1 MAPPTSPPRTPPRAH
16 HPPTAGLP
24 LSHHAAM
31 PAAGPTA
38 TAAAA
43 AGAGASAPVLAT
55 PPRSSAAPLPHM
67 YPQRPRAPHRAGP
80 APSSPTSPSRASGSG
95 HGGTDDDLRAVAAVA
110 KADAAECR
118 TLRDFLVHLL
128 AHRGTMSVA
137 DFFQELINHQTLY
150 GITLLD
156 DDALD
161 IYLDIAQANDL
172 LEDVLNARQLLE
184 TMDLMQHAYK
194 LHQSHSQS
202 SLLLDLS
209 FRSNKSTLSTDS
221 NDDSADLSGDR
232 VILGDHTDDALGGD
246 DDDDGHLGLHF
257 NLDQL
262 LGDDNMAR
270 DPQQQHDGA
279 DIADA
284 PLQRPPSRSVS
295 PRGGARKASRPASLI
310 STTST
315 LSHGSSSGRATI
327 VPTSPTSVGGSSESF
342 PPSDTPT
349 PVPSVADHDDD
360 WATQPIHADDNDT
373 EQMSATKGPSPSRIP
388 RPTVPTALRSATAPG
403 ALFPSQLPTP
413 RASPFMVTATT
424 ITADPTTTPR
434 RSARAIP
441 PPATSTGPSFLDED
455 VGDHD
460 HDDPLRTPRRRP
472 THRRRHSDAD
482 KSTPTA
488 ARSTSAAPATS
499 TDTVPPTTP
508 GTPSRRAQVRR
519 SAYGSFP
526 AAPHDDAADRD
537 AYVLECEQKIVD
549 LRHQLTQLRDELA
562 ASKRQAQE
570 LHQHEAHIVRQ
581 MEDLQG
587 KLYALQ
593 AALEVAQGK
602 AQRATARLAHEKL
615 VAASLRTELAS
626 VTAQLA
632 DAKRSLEDR
641 DRDWM
646 VAQQQVDQYR
656 DAFERAAA
664 AAATPVGTDTPLSV
678 ELENADGRA
687 ADPAGALTLG
697 AELLSALAA
706 AVPPGSAPP
715 SVAGSGAESPAVS
728 RAASEPVPVAVVGA
742 PDLSPTDWVLTYE
755 RLLANFERLS
765 AKHAVVQEKLA
776 KALALGAKDGEKSL
790 GDAPGDTIEVVASN
804 TADCLTDDE
813 PQAGDLVPVLQVTA
827 EPADVV
833 ELAPVARASPRITTT
848 SFGVQVALAPH
859 MPASAVTASRGVQA
873 AIAPR
878 PQATV
883 GVQSDPIRIEHIGTD
898 PVPPAVDDASN
909 DQDAVVARSLA
920 AVEDV
925 DTAPVPTAPLP
936 TIAPIELKSMITST
950 VNVQPTF
957 PSTADTAIQTQIEP
971 VDEDLDLTPAATPIP
986 SRTSSPAPAPARAS
1000 APGKRVILAYHSY
1013 TDPPKSARALP
1024 LPPWW
1029 MWLVSL
1035 AIALAAVLAAGRL
1048 LATSP
1053 AARSIRGPGPVVCQ
1067 WPAPKA
1073 AREAGWVSDVAMPA
1087 TAAGDESLSGGAA
1100 TAYCVPQLVVVDVD
1114 DGDAGAVPWPF

>member
-1 MAPPTSPPRTPPRAH
+1 
-16 HPPTAGLP
+16 
-24 LSHHAAM
+24 
-31 PAAGPTA
+31 
-38 TAAAA
+38 
-43 AGAGASAPVLAT
+43 
-55 PPRSSAAPLPHM
+55 M

-95 HGGTDDDLRAVAAVA
+95 HGGDDDLRAVAAVA

-221 NDDSADLSGDR
+221 NDDSADFSGDR

-262 LGDDNMAR
+262 LGDDNLAR
-270 DPQQQHDGA
+270 DPQQHEST
-279 DIADA
+279 ADA

-295 PRGGARKASRPASLI
+295 PRGGGARKASRPASLI

-349 PVPSVADHDDD
+349 PVPSVADHDD
-360 WATQPIHADDNDT
+360 WATQPIHAADDDT
-373 EQMSATKGPSPSRIP
+373 EQMPATKGPSPSRIP

-413 RASPFMVTATT
+413 RASPFMTTAATT

-434 RSARAIP
+434 RSERAIP
-441 PPATSTGPSFLDED
+441 PPATPTGPSFFDDDL
-455 VGDHD
+455 GDHD
-460 HDDPLRTPRRRP
+460 HDHDNDPLRTPRRRP

-482 KSTPTA
+482 KTAPGA
-488 ARSTSAAPATS
+488 ARSASAAPATS
-499 TDTVPPTTP
+499 TDTPTTL
-508 GTPSRRAQVRR
+508 GTPSRRTQVRR
-519 SAYGSFP
+519 SAYASFP

-615 VAASLRTELAS
+615 VAASLRSELAS
-626 VTAQLA
+626 VAAQLA

-687 ADPAGALTLG
+687 ADPAGTLTLG
-697 AELLSALAA
+697 AELLSALVA

-728 RAASEPVPVAVVGA
+728 RAASEPVPVPVAVVGT

-755 RLLANFERLS
+755 RLLANYERLS
-765 AKHAVVQEKLA
+765 AEHAVVQEKLA
-776 KALALGAKDGEKSL
+776 KALALGTKDDDESL
-790 GDAPGDTIEVVASN
+790 SDAPVDAIEEDASDTGDCVM
-804 TADCLTDDE
+804 DDE
-813 PQAGDLVPVLQVTA
+813 PQSEDPVQAPPVAA
-827 EPADVV
+827 EPSDAA
-833 ELAPVARASPRITTT
+833 ELASTAPALRRAATA
-848 SFGVQVALAPH
+848 SFGIQVALAPT
-859 MPASAVTASRGVQA
+859 ARVVAVTASRGVQA
-873 AIAPR
+873 AVAPR
-878 PQATV
+878 PRAAV
-883 GVQSDPIRIEHIGTD
+883 AVQSDLIRVEHVGTD
-898 PVPPAVDDASN
+898 PVPSVVDDDVSN
-909 DQDAVVARSLA
+909 DQDARRVATVQSVESA
-920 AVEDV
+920 PSPAV
-925 DTAPVPTAPLP
+925 PLP
-936 TIAPIELKSMITST
+936 TLPLVDLQRTITST
-950 VNVQPTF
+950 VNVQPTV
-957 PSTADTAIQTQIEP
+957 PATADAAIQTQTHFEP
-971 VDEDLDLTPAATPIP
+971 VDEDLDLTPAPTPTRA
-986 SRTSSPAPAPARAS
+986 RTPSPAPTRTSAS
-1000 APGKRVILAYHSY
+1000 SKRVILAYHSY
-1013 TDPPKSARALP
+1013 TDPPKSAPALP
-1024 LPPWW
+1024 LPRWW

-1035 AIALAAVLAAGRL
+1035 AVALAAVLAAGRL
-1048 LATSP
+1048 FATSP
-1053 AARSIRGPGPVVCQ
+1053 ATRPIRGPGPVVCQ
-1067 WPAPKA
+1067 WPAPQA

-1087 TAAGDESLSGGAA
+1087 TAAGDEASTNGAA
-1100 TAYCVPQLVVVDVD
+1100 TAYCVPQPVVVDAD
-1114 DGDAGAVPWPF
+1114 DGDASAVQWPF